1 MKKALLVLLLAA
13 GGYLAYRQLVLEPPV
28 RAFRRFAEA
37 WGKEDTPAAAALTE
51 GDVAK
56 KAVELHILRGVV
68 QAPMEALGRS
78 HVAIESRVDRPDGDV
93 VLTARELVLFDP
105 PGMTSAFAGA
115 MAASVRHVATMH
127 KGADGWRVVA
137 WAPEFLEAHSTRPGR

>member
-1 MKKALLVLLLAA
+1 MKRLFLILLLAA
-13 GGYLAYRQLVLEPPV
+13 GGYLAYRQFVLEPPV

-37 WGKEDTPAAAALTE
+37 WGKEDTQAAAALTE
-51 GDVAK
+51 GEAAK

-68 QAPMEALGRS
+68 QAPMEALGGSRLT
-78 HVAIESRVDRPDGDV
+78 IESRVDRPDGDV
-93 VLTARELVLFDP
+93 VFTARELVLFDP
-105 PGMTSAFAGA
+105 PGVTSAFAGA

-127 KGADGWRVVA
+127 KGADGWRVLA